1 MIGKTLSHFEI
12 REKLGAGGMGEVFL
26 AEDTNLKRRVAVK
39 LLSSELASDPKARQL
54 IFREARAASQ
64 LSHPNIATVYEV
76 DEVDGTPFIA
86 MEFIGGDSLKGLLD
100 RGSITS
106 STLPGII
113 RQAAEGL
120 KEAHAAGILHRD
132 IKPGNIM
139 VDERGTVKILDFG
152 LAALTAQERTAGE
165 SEDQFLSRTATK
177 WTTGGTVPYMSPEQ
191 LGGAATDARTDIFS
205 FGVLLYEC
213 LTGRMP
219 FQGQTSIDVMHAVL
233 RQTPTPVRGLVPD
246 ISPGWERLVERCLAK
261 SPEQRPSSM
270 AEVLEVL
277 KQPATATSE
286 QEKSL
291 AVLYFENLS
300 RDDEDEYF
308 RDGITEDIITELSKI
323 EEIKVFSRSAVFA
336 FRDQHV
342 TAPEVGQ
349 QLDASH
355 VLEGSLRRAG
365 SRVRITGRLVETRT
379 GHTVWAERYDRELE
393 DIFAI
398 QDELAQA
405 IARAM
410 EVMLTDQEKE
420 AIEKPQTAD
429 IQAYDFYLRGR
440 QYFHRFRRQG
450 FDFARQMFAR
460 ATVIDPTYARAYA
473 GVAYCCSFM
482 YMYYESTEANLKE
495 AEAAS
500 GKALELDPDLAE
512 AHVSRGLAVSLS
524 QRFDE
529 AVKEFET
536 AIELDPN
543 LFEAYYFY
551 ARARFA
557 QGNMEEAGR
566 LFQEAARVNPDDYQ
580 APLLY
585 AQVLQGLGR
594 QHEATAAYREALEVI
609 KKHVELHPDDP
620 RALYL
625 GSSAHSQTGDRE
637 HALEWAGRALAIDPE
652 DPSVLYNVACNYARL
667 GELEK
672 SLDCLEKSVTTG
684 MGQKEWIEND
694 PALDPLRDHPRYK
707 TLIESL

>member
-1 MIGKTLSHFEI
+1 
-12 REKLGAGGMGEVFL
+12 
-26 AEDTNLKRRVAVK
+26 
-39 LLSSELASDPKARQL
+39 
-54 IFREARAASQ
+54 
-64 LSHPNIATVYEV
+64 
-76 DEVDGTPFIA
+76 
-86 MEFIGGDSLKGLLD
+86 
-100 RGSITS
+100 
-106 STLPGII
+106 
-113 RQAAEGL
+113 
-120 KEAHAAGILHRD
+120 
-132 IKPGNIM
+132 
-139 VDERGTVKILDFG
+139 
-152 LAALTAQERTAGE
+152 
-165 SEDQFLSRTATK
+165 
-177 WTTGGTVPYMSPEQ
+177 
-191 LGGAATDARTDIFS
+191 
-205 FGVLLYEC
+205 
-213 LTGRMP
+213 
-219 FQGQTSIDVMHAVL
+219 
-233 RQTPTPVRGLVPD
+233 
-246 ISPGWERLVERCLAK
+246 
-261 SPEQRPSSM
+261 
-270 AEVLEVL
+270 
-277 KQPATATSE
+277 
-286 QEKSL
+286 
-291 AVLYFENLS
+291 
-300 RDDEDEYF
+300 
-308 RDGITEDIITELSKI
+308 
-323 EEIKVFSRSAVFA
+323 
-336 FRDQHV
+336 V

-405 IARAM
+405 IAKAM

-460 ATVIDPTYARAYA
+460 ATVIDPEYARAYA

-512 AHVSRGLAVSLS
+512 AHVSRGLAASLS

-543 LFEAYYFY
+543 LFEAFYFY

-580 APLLY
+580 APFLY
-585 AQVLQGLGR
+585 AQVLQGLDR
-594 QHEATAAYREALEVI
+594 QNEATAAYREALEVI
-609 KKHVELHPDDP
+609 HKHVELHPDDP

-625 GSSAHSQTGDRE
+625 GSSAHSQTGNRE

-667 GELEK
+667 GEVEK

-684 MGQKEWIEND
+684 MGQKEWIESD

-707 TLIESL
+707 TLIDSL

>member
-26 AEDTNLKRRVAVK
+26 AEDTNLKRKVAVK
-39 LLSSELASDPKARQL
+39 VLSSELSSDPKARQI
-54 IFREARAASQ
+54 IFREARAASR

-86 MEFIGGDSLKGLLD
+86 MEFIGGESLKGLLG
-100 RGSITS
+100 RGSLTS

-139 VDERGTVKILDFG
+139 VDERGVVKILDFG
-152 LAALTAQERTAGE
+152 LAALTSQERTAGE
-165 SEDQFLSRTATK
+165 SEGQFLSRTATK

-191 LGGAATDARTDIFS
+191 LGGGATDARTDIFS

-213 LTGRMP
+213 LTGRLP

-261 SPEQRPSSM
+261 APEQRPGSM
-270 AEVLEVL
+270 GEVLEVL
-277 KQPATATSE
+277 NQPATSTSE

-300 RDDEDEYF
+300 RDEEDEYF

-323 EEIKVFSRSAVFA
+323 KEIKVFSRSAVFA
-336 FRDQHV
+336 FRDQHL

-379 GHTVWAERYDRELE
+379 GHTAWAERYDRELE

-398 QDELAQA
+398 QDELAHA

-410 EVMLTDQEKE
+410 EVMLTDREKE

-460 ATVIDPTYARAYA
+460 ATVIDPDYARAYA
-473 GVAYCCSFM
+473 GVAYCCSFL
-482 YMYYESTEANLKE
+482 YMYTSTEANLKE

-500 GKALELDPDLAE
+500 RKALKLDPELAE
-512 AHVSRGLAVSLS
+512 AHVARGLAFSLS

-529 AVKEFET
+529 AVEEFET
-536 AIELDPN
+536 AIRLDPN

-557 QGNMEEAGR
+557 EGNLEEAGN
-566 LFQEAARVNPDDYQ
+566 LFKRAAEVNPDDYQ
-580 APLLY
+580 APFLY
-585 AQVLQGLGR
+585 AQVLQGLHRG
-594 QHEATAAYREALEVI
+594 EDSDVAYGNAFKVI
-609 KKHVELHPDDP
+609 SKHVDLHPDDP

-625 GSSAHSQTGDRE
+625 GSSALCQTGDRE
-637 HALEWAGRALAIDPE
+637 RALEWAGRALAIDPE

-672 SLDCLEKSVTTG
+672 SLDCLEKSITTG

-694 PALDPLRDHPRYK
+694 PALDPLREHPRYK
-707 TLIESL
+707 TLIEGL